1 MVKLGQGLALVLGGL
16 VLKLIGFEG
25 GAAIQTPETI
35 TNLRLADIIIPSLTA
50 GIAIIV
56 MWNYDLD
63 EVKAHAI
70 KAELIQRRGKL

>member
-1 MVKLGQGLALVLGGL
+1 
-16 VLKLIGFEG
+16 
-25 GAAIQTPETI
+25 
-35 TNLRLADIIIPSLTA
+35 
-50 GIAIIV
+50 